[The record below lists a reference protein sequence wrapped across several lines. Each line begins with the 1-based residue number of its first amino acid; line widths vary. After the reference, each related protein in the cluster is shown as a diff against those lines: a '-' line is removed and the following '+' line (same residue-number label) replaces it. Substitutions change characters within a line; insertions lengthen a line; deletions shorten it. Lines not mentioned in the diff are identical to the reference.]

1 MSTDGDR
8 HAGARRALGV
18 GVVAF
23 VACVLAGGLA
33 VWSGETEPWSGTHDP
48 WRVFQSFA
56 TPVPVAIG
64 TLHWASLAPTLIL
77 LVSHWSG
84 RIRHA
89 RLIFV
94 LALICAGISRV
105 VAGPEQFEL
114 FVAADAIVGIVATSV
129 RRASPARSTPH
140 E

>member
-1 MSTDGDR
+1 MDGSDR
-8 HAGARRALGV
+8 HAGARRAAGV
-18 GVVAF
+18 GLVAA
-23 VACVLAGGLA
+23 VACVLVGGLA

-84 RIRHA
+84 RIRRA
-89 RLIFV
+89 RAIFV
-94 LALICAGISRV
+94 LALIGAGISRV
-105 VAGPEQFEL
+105 VAGREQFEL
-114 FVAADAIVGIVATSV
+114 FVAADAIVGILVTSIG
-129 RRASPARSTPH
+129 RSAPARPQSNA
-140 E
+140 